1 MVDTLMGLLVAF
13 SLLGA
18 GYVVG
23 FTRGEEHAAMLSIKA
38 EWERDARAWE
48 ERHERRIRELG
59 VEVDDG

>member
-1 MVDTLMGLLVAF
+1 MADILMGFLVV
-13 SLLGA
+13 SLLFGA

-23 FTRGEEHAAMLSIKA
+23 YTRGEEHAMMLSIKA

-59 VEVDDG
+59 IEVDD